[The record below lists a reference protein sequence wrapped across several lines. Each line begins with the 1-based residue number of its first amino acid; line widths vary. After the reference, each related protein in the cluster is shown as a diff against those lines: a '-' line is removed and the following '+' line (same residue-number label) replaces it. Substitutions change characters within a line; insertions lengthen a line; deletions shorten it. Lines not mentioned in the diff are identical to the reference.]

1 MFNAHYQIYFIINA
15 EKTLSTSFD
24 LHEVTSDLNQGGF
37 SEVVVRQPEWAEE
50 QMNNTAR
57 TVVYTNV

>member
-37 SEVVVRQPEWAEE
+37 SEVVVRQPE
-50 QMNNTAR
+50 
-57 TVVYTNV
+57 